1 MASTQQKVVVVIVG
15 KDELSD
21 VAKKVQDALN
31 GMGDGAVEASQ
42 KQKQLTTSS
51 VALGSMLGNLAERAL
66 TAAARQMRTLG
77 EKAIDTASMFEQYRV
92 SLTVLTGSTE
102 KANQVLAELNEFSI
116 KTPFT
121 PAEVMASGRSLVAY
135 GFQLQD
141 IEKMLKTAGDAAS
154 TFSDTTNLEEM
165 VNVLGRLKSGQFG
178 ESFERLRTV
187 GVTRDL
193 LEGAGLKFDRS
204 GAYVGSV
211 EQALAGVQKVISDR
225 YGGMMEQQAKTFEG
239 LKSTF
244 TGYGEEFLN
253 KIMQSGAF
261 DFLKEK
267 LEGAIK
273 SLDAAIQSG
282 EFEKWAKDIGQ
293 AIEEFLTKL
302 WDVGKWFW
310 DNRETLME
318 FARWI
323 AIVFAV
329 GKVEEFSRKVLGGF
343 SQIEL
348 SAKGLEKSGASIGK
362 GFQSALKSPIVW
374 AAAAELAI
382 LGINTAFD
390 ALNKNIEKNLQL
402 TEDMVSAEAKQQNAV
417 IAVQKGLGTQAW
429 QKLLDE
435 LDLRGKSVSEK
446 FQNLAVWAQANKKT
460 DEEAAKVAALLNAEI
475 GKNKKKI
482 EEAAAAQSKLKGAV
496 EGTGTA
502 SKETS
507 GVTELYQQIL
517 DSLADKTIPALEAKY
532 EAINLLFGNSAE
544 MAKLTGS
551 QIEGLQKEYTDLG
564 IELGKFDNLKMP
576 DMSGFI
582 DDLEVYQ
589 NFSIEGFQE
598 SLGIAQDIASA
609 MAGNYAGLAKYL
621 SAAGTE
627 TKKTMSDIEE
637 IAVGLQ
643 QWSDGMAEFLNMLGL
658 VGGELS
664 DASAGIAQIG
674 QGIQQIVNAGEDF
687 SALMDGVNSIG
698 QGLAGIFGGEE
709 SDMSQ
714 LISGA
719 SNVGTGVAK
728 ALSGDPTGIVQA
740 LAGIPDLLDGLFES
754 TQEGYVKQLGK
765 QGFDDTYS
773 QELLDKMSAI
783 SDAKGDKSFGMKAYI
798 EDFFK
803 ETDISNKDEFTR
815 MSDLLNESIGED
827 IAQGYTTEEAYAKYG
842 DELEQLTAAQE
853 KYGFETT
860 TSLQDMLD
868 LQRSGTK
875 EGRVGGISDAIG
887 GIDKMIEGMSKA
899 GYSDASF
906 TSVFGLLQSSFQ
918 KLQAEGLSMQEIFE
932 KVSPVVDK
940 AREAAEK
947 AGVSTAPMD
956 ALIAYTEKMKN
967 AAPILDVISGLDM
980 AIKGLGSTGTLTQKN
995 LDDMALTAQE
1005 TIKKLEAQGFS
1016 PTEIAAQMGPAI
1028 SDMTSAAEKFGY
1040 DLPQDIVNLGAQ
1052 IDKLGLGGE
1061 KSPAEEIANWGTAY
1075 LEQTKAWGD
1084 SMIKT
1089 LEGLGG
1095 YAEGGVVPGNGGAQ
1109 LAWVHGGET
1118 VIPQNAVPYMAAI
1131 NQQQQQ
1137 QPLELRIILEEKSG
1151 GQDYLKN
1158 LIGVTVE
1165 TKTKNGE
1172 IKIASSSMEG

>member
-1 MASTQQKVVVVIVG
+1 MASTSQKVVVVIVG
-15 KDELSD
+15 KDELSG

-31 GMGDGAVEASQ
+31 GIGDAAEGAGRKTEGLST
-42 KQKQLTTSS
+42 KSI
-51 VALGSMLGNLAERAL
+51 ALGSMLGGLAGGFIREAAKQFQQLADRAFEVASTYEQQNITL
-66 TAAARQMRTLG
+66 TRLLGSQELATAAL
-77 EKAIDTASMFEQYRV
+77 EKWNDESV
-92 SLTVLTGSTE
+92 
-102 KANQVLAELNEFSI
+102 

-121 PAEVMASGRSLVAY
+121 PEKYRESAIALKAFHFELKDISGYMR
-135 GFQLQD
+135 
-141 IEKMLKTAGDAAS
+141 TAGDAAS
-154 TFSDTTNLEEM
+154 AFGDKISLAQMVDT
-165 VNVLGRLKSGQFG
+165 LGRLKAGQFG
-178 ESFERLRTV
+178 ESFEQLRRI
-187 GVTRDL
+187 GISLQDL
-193 LEGAGLKFDRS
+193 KGEGLVFDKGGS
-204 GAYVGSV
+204 YLGSV
-211 EQALAGVQKVISDR
+211 DQALAAVQKIVEDR
-225 YGGMMEQQAKTFEG
+225 FGGMMAEQAK
-239 LKSTF
+239 
-244 TGYGEEFLN
+244 
-253 KIMQSGAF
+253 
-261 DFLKEK
+261 
-267 LEGAIK
+267 
-273 SLDAAIQSG
+273 
-282 EFEKWAKDIGQ
+282 
-293 AIEEFLTKL
+293 
-302 WDVGKWFW
+302 
-310 DNRETLME
+310 
-318 FARWI
+318 
-323 AIVFAV
+323 
-329 GKVEEFSRKVLGGF
+329 
-343 SQIEL
+343 
-348 SAKGLEKSGASIGK
+348 SAKGLVSTIQGNWEQLLKTFMDSGPYDYIKRRLSEINDLLDYYNQSKKRSKSDIETAQIDQLKNAMDYLNEVQRKFTASGGTTGGWAK
-362 GFQSALKSPIVW
+362 LVSSEFKSLKEQIKSTYDEVY
-374 AAAAELAI
+374 
-382 LGINTAFD
+382 N
-390 ALNKNIEKNLQL
+390 
-402 TEDMVSAEAKQQNAV
+402 EAKMFG
-417 IAVQKGLGTQAW
+417 QKTDEQA
-429 QKLLDE
+429 KE
-435 LDLRGKSVSEK
+435 L
-446 FQNLAVWAQANKKT
+446 ANKKVL
-460 DEEAAKVAALLNAEI
+460 EEYSWAITGIYRELNSAKGKSEEYDAAISAVAAEHRKGLTAAKAYRDE
-475 GKNKKKI
+475 
-482 EEAAAAQSKLKGAV
+482 QDKLKKAGEKLPPVLSAISD
-496 EGTGTA
+496 ETLKA
-502 SKETS
+502 KEKTDPY
-507 GVTELYQQIL
+507 EQLL
-517 DSLADKTIPALEAKY
+517 KSLADKTIPALEAKY
-532 EAINLLFGNSAE
+532 EAIGKVLNDVSTGKFPLAQE
-544 MAKLTGS
+544 EVAKLNRDFMT
-551 QIEGLQKEYTDLG
+551 LG
-564 IELGKFDNLKMP
+564 VTLGKFGGALNTL
-576 DMSGFI
+576 DMDGFI
-582 DDLEVYQ
+582 DSLEAYQ
-589 NFSIEGFQE
+589 DFSIEGFQE
-598 SLGIAQDIASA
+598 SLGIAQDFAAA
-609 MAGNYAGLAKYL
+609 MTGNYAALLKYL
-621 SAAGTE
+621 EAAGTE

-643 QWSDGMAEFLNMLGL
+643 QWSDGMAEFLDMLGL

-674 QGIQQIVNAGEDF
+674 QGIQQITEAGEDF

-698 QGLAGIFGGEE
+698 QGIAGIFGGEE

-728 ALSGDPTGIVQA
+728 ALSGDLSGIVQA

-773 QELLDKMSAI
+773 QELLDKMSAV
-783 SDAKGDKSFGMKAYI
+783 SDAMGDKSFGMKAYI

-815 MSDLLNESIGED
+815 MSDLLDESIGEY
-827 IAQGYTTEEAYAKYG
+827 ISQGYTTEEAYAKYG

-860 TSLQDMLD
+860 ESLQAMLD
-868 LQRSGTK
+868 LQRSGTT
-875 EGRVGGISDAIG
+875 EGRVSGISDAIG

-967 AAPILDVISGLDM
+967 ASPILDVISGLDA

-1040 DLPQDIVNLGAQ
+1040 DLPQDIVDLGKT
-1052 IDKLGLGGE
+1052 IEKLGLEGE

-1118 VIPQNAVPYMAAI
+1118 VVPPGAAPSLPALPAMI
-1131 NQQQQQ
+1131 NYNQQQ
-1137 QPLELRIILEEKSG
+1137 QPLELKITLEQKAG
-1151 GQDYLKN
+1151 GQNYLEN

-1165 TKTKNGE
+1165 AKTRNGE